1 MANNFNLKLTAK
13 LDSKNIKADI
23 ETLTKSL
30 SKKPLKLKLE
40 LSKTDKAYLSTIKD
54 IVKQNKALELSFKEV
69 SRSQKTSDSSTKK
82 STMSMDDYIKKIT
95 VAWNKLEQFK
105 NANKNITSGTGMSPV
120 YDLNDLTK
128 KMDLDTLKAM
138 KNELLM
144 METKLKTIKSINI
157 IEDKDTKT
165 LTDMVNKMELFRQSK
180 DKAFKRNPKLANELN
195 VVQKEATEALGV
207 IENKGTNSKAV
218 IDKLSTDFRQLSA
231 DINVAQQKTMSF
243 KEQMAE
249 AGKKFG
255 MWSGV
260 TTLYF
265 KAIEGIKSMITN
277 VIDLDTS
284 LTELRKVTE
293 LTDDQIVK
301 FTETAYEAGTEI
313 GRTGKEVID
322 ATQIFSQ
329 AGYSISKAFDLSQV
343 ALTMMNVGDGIEDV
357 ETASQTLISTMKGF
371 GLQTSEAMGIVD
383 KFNKVKYYCLSIQM
397 INV

>member
-82 STMSMDDYIKKIT
+82 STMSMDEYVKKAT
-95 VAWNKLEQFK
+95 LALDKLEQFK
-105 NANKNITSGTGMSPV
+105 NANKNMMGSGTMDKV
-120 YDLNDLTK
+120 YDRKTVLGTKDLNV
-128 KMDLDTLKAM
+128 LKEM
-138 KNELLM
+138 QDKLIYM
-144 METKLKTIKSINI
+144 QSTLKTIKSINI